1 MRAPRICSVK
11 LLSSL
16 GRKAMK
22 KTLERLKK
30 DAYTSTRKCSR
41 VFGKMQ
47 KRCHKMSNSEL
58 VTFEAVDRVTFDAVK
73 SLMMYVK
80 ALEDYGYE
88 LHEQWDELLSNI
100 EEAQQSPKPSNA
112 SYVK

>member
-1 MRAPRICSVK
+1 
-11 LLSSL
+11 
-16 GRKAMK
+16 
-22 KTLERLKK
+22 
-30 DAYTSTRKCSR
+30 
-41 VFGKMQ
+41 
-47 KRCHKMSNSEL
+47 MSNSEL

-88 LHEQWDELLSNI
+88 LDEQWDELLSNI